1 MQMELDQLLHVEQVD
16 SLEQWEQLIQFMII
30 QMLFYMT
37 TTTAMNSHGS
47 RENSLR
53 RMSEE

>member
-16 SLEQWEQLIQFMII
+16 SLEQWEQLIHFTII
-30 QMLFYMT
+30 QMLFYKT
-37 TTTAMNSHGS
+37 TITAMNSHGS

>member
-16 SLEQWEQLIQFMII
+16 SLEQWEQLIHFMII

-37 TTTAMNSHGS
+37 TITAMNSHGS
-47 RENSLR
+47 RENSSR